1 LKSLVEDAVDQAVEE
16 QREDQTSSGS
26 APAGATGADEVGT
39 TDEELEEMLSGLNT
53 DVKVLGCG
61 GAGTNTVNRLH
72 EATVEGAEFY
82 ALNTDAQDL
91 LNTPVENK
99 VLLGENLTKGLGAGS
114 QPQVGEQA
122 AREAEPELRK
132 VVDGSD
138 LVFVTCGLG
147 GGTGTGSAPVVAEL
161 AREAGALT
169 IAVVTLPF
177 QVEGEV
183 RMKNAEAGLARLR
196 DAADTTIVIPNDR
209 LLDIAPQLPLDQAFR
224 VADEVLLRSIKGIT
238 EMITQPGLVN
248 LDFADLKT
256 VMSKGGVAM
265 IGLGEGE
272 GKNRVEDAIDEAL
285 ASPLIDVDIR
295 DATGALINVVGGPE
309 MTISEAEQVAHEV
322 FESVS
327 PDSRIIWGSGVD
339 QDLRDKMRVMLV
351 VTGVTSDQILGPGDV
366 PDGEANGEGKAQN
379 DLDFVL

>member
-1 LKSLVEDAVDQAVEE
+1 MKSLVEDAVDQAAEE
-16 QREDQTSSGS
+16 QENGRSPSQNPVPPGS
-26 APAGATGADEVGT
+26 DDVGT
-39 TDEELEEMLSGLNT
+39 SDEELEELLTGLNT
-53 DVKVLGCG
+53 KVKVLGCG

-72 EATVEGAEFY
+72 QATVEGAEFY

-91 LNTPVENK
+91 LNAPVENK
-99 VLLGENLTKGLGAGS
+99 VLMGRNLTKGLGAGS
-114 QPQVGEQA
+114 QPQVGEEA
-122 AREAEPELRK
+122 ARESKHEIQK
-132 VVDGSD
+132 IVDGSD

-147 GGTGTGSAPVVAEL
+147 GGTGTGSAPVVAEQ
-161 AREAGALT
+161 ARDAGALT

-256 VMSKGGVAM
+256 VMTKGGVAM

-272 GKNRVEDAIDEAL
+272 GRNRLDDAIDEAL
-285 ASPLIDVDIR
+285 ASPLIDVDIS

-309 MTISEAEQVAHEV
+309 MTIKEAERVAHDV
-322 FESVS
+322 FENVS
-327 PDSRIIWGSGVD
+327 PDSRIIWGCGVD
-339 QDLRDKMRVMLV
+339 EQLKDKMRVMLV
-351 VTGVTSDQILGPGDV
+351 VTGVQSDQILGPDQV
-366 PDGEANGEGKAQN
+366 PDGSRAQN
-379 DLDFVL
+379 AAPAEQDVDFVL